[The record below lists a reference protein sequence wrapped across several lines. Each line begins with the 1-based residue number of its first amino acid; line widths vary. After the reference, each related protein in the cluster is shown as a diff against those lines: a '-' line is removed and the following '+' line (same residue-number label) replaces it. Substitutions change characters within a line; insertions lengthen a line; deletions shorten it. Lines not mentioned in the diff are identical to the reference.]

1 MFLFVDGSTYSLNSP
16 FRKDLKAY
24 ISIFTC
30 FHPEEKAYKQINIQT
45 DKHPSSLADLYVCMG
60 PGSQA
65 HPSSL
70 PQGRQDGTKGGESAN
85 NFKYMLSK
93 EWLYIY
99 KVLPIGKHLP
109 KSKMYIWFH
118 LTRVLLP
125 SDLFHGRAYRI
136 CEKVPSRSNQ

>member
-60 PGSQA
+60 QVAKHIHHLRHKEGKTVPKVGSQQITLNI
-65 HPSSL
+65 SYQNS
-70 PQGRQDGTKGGESAN
+70 G
-85 NFKYMLSK
+85 
-93 EWLYIY
+93 YIY
-99 KVLPIGKHLP
+99 IVLPIGKLLP